1 MGKRKGKQSDN
12 ASRSALGAMADAWE
26 ESRSGLIS
34 PEKPPGFNEHS
45 ELDIWREPLKPALP
59 VDIHVPFESL
69 QAVRAFLEFNGIHY
83 SVMIDDVQVL
93 LNKEKEHMAL
103 SRSKERNN
111 KSYDYGAYHTLEEIN
126 MWMDNLVADHPSLVS
141 KIQIGLS
148 FEGRPLY
155 VLKIASDY
163 GKDPSLTSILNT
175 MDIFFEIVTN
185 PDGYDFTHKSNRM
198 WRKTRSINPGSSCIG
213 VDPNRNWQI
222 GFGGP
227 GTSTYPCDET
237 YCGPFAHSESEVR
250 SIADFI
256 LFHGNFKAMI
266 TIHSYSQMLMFPN
279 GYTSTP
285 VPNKE
290 ELHTLAKS
298 AVDALASV
306 YGTTYTYG
314 DMYTTICRFPEDGSN
329 ASSIY
334 KRGCEKYEDRLLVL
348 VMNMHEDVLDDLKN
362 PLKTTSEI
370 DNLSTS
376 LKENMVLRI
385 TANSEEQIYMLKD
398 LAELDHLQLDVWR
411 EAVKPEDSM
420 DIHVPHSSLQ
430 TVKAFL
436 ESHGISYSVM
446 IEDVQIYNWMDE
458 LASEYPHLVTKEQ
471 IGSSY
476 EGRPLYILKIASDY
490 GNDESITSILDQ
502 MDIFIE
508 IVTNPDGFHFTHT
521 KNRMWRKTRSINA
534 GTSCVGVDPNR
545 NWDAGFGGPGASSQ
559 PCSETYRGPRA
570 NSEKEVKAIVDFVQA
585 HGNIKAFVSIH
596 SYSQLLLYP
605 YGYTS
610 TPVPD
615 KQELHDLAQ
624 RAVSALS
631 SLYGTSY
638 RYGSIITTIYQA
650 SGGTIDWTYK
660 QGIKYSYTFELRDNG
675 RYGFLLPANQIIPT
689 AQETWLAVK
698 VIMEHTRDNPY

>member
-1 MGKRKGKQSDN
+1 MKG
-12 ASRSALGAMADAWE
+12 L
-26 ESRSGLIS
+26 
-34 PEKPPGFNEHS
+34 F
-45 ELDIWREPLKPALP
+45 
-59 VDIHVPFESL
+59 
-69 QAVRAFLEFNGIHY
+69 
-83 SVMIDDVQVL
+83 
-93 LNKEKEHMAL
+93 
-103 SRSKERNN
+103 
-111 KSYDYGAYHTLEEIN
+111 
-126 MWMDNLVADHPSLVS
+126 
-141 KIQIGLS
+141 
-148 FEGRPLY
+148 
-155 VLKIASDY
+155 
-163 GKDPSLTSILNT
+163 
-175 MDIFFEIVTN
+175 IFCT
-185 PDGYDFTHKSNRM
+185 
-198 WRKTRSINPGSSCIG
+198 
-213 VDPNRNWQI
+213 
-222 GFGGP
+222 
-227 GTSTYPCDET
+227 
-237 YCGPFAHSESEVR
+237 
-250 SIADFI
+250 
-256 LFHGNFKAMI
+256 
-266 TIHSYSQMLMFPN
+266 
-279 GYTSTP
+279 
-285 VPNKE
+285 
-290 ELHTLAKS
+290 
-298 AVDALASV
+298 
-306 YGTTYTYG
+306 
-314 DMYTTICRFPEDGSN
+314 
-329 ASSIY
+329 
-334 KRGCEKYEDRLLVL
+334 LVL
-348 VMNMHEDVLDDLKN
+348 AAFSNDSFIGDQ
-362 PLKTTSEI
+362 
-370 DNLSTS
+370 
-376 LKENMVLRI
+376 VLRI

-446 IEDVQIYNWMDE
+446 IEDVQSVVDHERAEMLAARSTAQIRSTNSFDYANYHTLEEIYNWMDE

-476 EGRPLYILKIASDY
+476 EGRPLYILKFSTGGNNRPSIWIDTGIHSREWVTQATGVWMAKKIASDY